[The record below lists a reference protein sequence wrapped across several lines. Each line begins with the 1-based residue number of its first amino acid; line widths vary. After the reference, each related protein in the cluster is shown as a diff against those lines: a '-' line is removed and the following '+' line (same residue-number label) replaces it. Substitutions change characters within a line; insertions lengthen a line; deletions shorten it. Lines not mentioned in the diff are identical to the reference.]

1 MKNRFK
7 SKRSLQKHRKLGY
20 LPVQS
25 VLEGDMLES
34 PAPSPQHSLSPD
46 IHSRVDTY
54 AARLAEV
61 EIRNRSN
68 SGNIRNTPDS

>member
-1 MKNRFK
+1 M
-7 SKRSLQKHRKLGY
+7 
-20 LPVQS
+20 QS